1 MAAPMLDYRIRFTEP
16 WAHLVDIELTVPV
29 AVGQAALDFWMPVW
43 TPGSYLVREYAR
55 HIESFSASD
64 AGGRALPWRK
74 TSKNHWEVEPG
85 GADCVV
91 VRYRVYGHEMSVRT
105 NWVEDGFAFLNGAS
119 TFLTVRGMEK
129 QQHRLTM
136 EIPASWAGVWT
147 SLERAEIGAGS
158 AGSGAAAPGESVHIF
173 VARDLDELV
182 DSPILAG
189 SPAVYDFTVDDKPV
203 SLVNLGEGGLWDGAK
218 TAADVKRIVE
228 VYRDLYGSL
237 PFSSYVFFN
246 LIVEGSGGLEHKNSC
261 VLMASRYAYRKR
273 SAYIDWLG
281 LASHEFFHVW
291 NVKRS
296 RPVALGP
303 FDYESEN
310 YTRSLWVAEGIT
322 NYYTDLMPRRAGL
335 TTDKE
340 FLGEFSKL
348 LDTLQNTPGR
358 ALHSLEES
366 SFDAWI
372 KLYRAD
378 ENTSNTTISYY
389 VKGAVVAWLLD
400 AEIRRVTGG
409 KRSLDDLMRLL
420 FMRHAGERGY
430 SEEDVERAAAEVA
443 GVSLDAFFDACVRGT
458 GELDYAGVLGW
469 LGLRFKPVE
478 ADGEDGPKVWLGLE
492 TRADN
497 GRLLVKSVRRD
508 GPARAA
514 GINADDEILAV
525 GGYRVTATNLNE
537 RLQQYEPGER
547 VEVMLARRDAVRVA
561 PITLAP
567 HAGSP
572 WKLEANPGAATEAA
586 AQREAWLGRG

>member
-1 MAAPMLDYRIRFTEP
+1 MAEATLDYRIRFTEP
-16 WAHLVDIELTVPV
+16 WAHLADIELTVP
-29 AVGQAALDFWMPVW
+29 AAGGRALDLWMPVW

-55 HIESFSASD
+55 HVESFSASD
-64 AGGRALPWRK
+64 SSGRELPWRK

-85 GADCVV
+85 GADRVV

-105 NWVEDGFAFLNGAS
+105 NWVEDAFAFLNGAS
-119 TFLTVRGMEK
+119 TFLTVRGMEHSP
-129 QQHRLTM
+129 HRLTL
-136 EIPASWAGVWT
+136 EIPPAWAGVWT
-147 SLERAEIGAGS
+147 SLERTEAGGVHGADAAAS
-158 AGSGAAAPGESVHIF
+158 PGAATHSF
-173 VARDLDELV
+173 LARDLDELI

-189 SPAVYDFTVDDKPV
+189 TPAVYDFTVDNKPIR
-203 SLVNLGEGGLWDGAK
+203 LVNLGEGGLWDGEK

-228 VYRDLYGSL
+228 AYRDLYGTL
-237 PFSSYVFFN
+237 PFSHYIFFN

-303 FDYESEN
+303 FDYENEN
-310 YTRSLWVAEGIT
+310 YTHSLWVAEGIT

-348 LDTLQNTPGR
+348 IDTLQNTPGR

-372 KLYRAD
+372 KLYRQD
-378 ENTSNTTISYY
+378 ENTANTTISYY
-389 VKGAVVAWLLD
+389 VKGGVVAWLLD
-400 AEIRRVTGG
+400 AEIRRATGG
-409 KRSLDDLMRLL
+409 RRSLDDLMRLL

-430 SEEDVERAAAEVA
+430 TEEEVERAAAEVA
-443 GVSLDAFFDACVRGT
+443 GGSLSAFFDACVRGT
-458 GELDYAGVLGW
+458 GELDYSPVLGW

-478 ADGEDGPKVWLGLE
+478 AGGEDTPRVWLGLE

-508 GPARAA
+508 GPAREA

-525 GGYRVTATNLNE
+525 GGYRVTAANLNE
-537 RLQQYEPGER
+537 RMQQYEPGER
-547 VEVMLARRDAVRVA
+547 VEVMLARRDAVRMA

-567 HAGSP
+567 HPGTP
-572 WKLEANPGAATEAA
+572 WKLEADPAASGEAA
-586 AQREAWLGRG
+586 ARREAWLGRG